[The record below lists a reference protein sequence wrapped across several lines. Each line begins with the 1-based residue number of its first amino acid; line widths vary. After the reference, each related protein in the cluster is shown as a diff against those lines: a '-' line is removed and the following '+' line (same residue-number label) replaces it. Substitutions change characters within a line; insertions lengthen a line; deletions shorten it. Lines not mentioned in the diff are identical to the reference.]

1 MRRER
6 GRLLLSYQSR
16 QRIDAHVR
24 SGLNIYMLSFV
35 GLSIENLHSNGTGT
49 VEARVLVL
57 E

>member
-1 MRRER
+1 MKGEAAPFI
-6 GRLLLSYQSR
+6 SSR

-24 SGLNIYMLSFV
+24 SGLDIYMLSFV

-49 VEARVLVL
+49 VEARVLVNEYL